1 MLPGESG
8 AGPKSQTGGL
18 VTAWP
23 CGSVVAL
30 ILWPPQECKCRP
42 TARPRGALF
51 PPAAKCNF
59 MQRAGKRLRPR
70 TDLFPACHAVI
81 NARAHMPCA
90 ARPCFRLLPVI
101 AAISCASIS
110 ACIHPSRVQPLT
122 APSGSSALVSSSPS
136 PRRLFVLPLLLPQ
149 AGGLTLQ
156 LLAERRRRQ
165 PWRNGV
171 VLNCAAKSRT

>member
-1 MLPGESG
+1 M
-8 AGPKSQTGGL
+8 GPKSQTGGL

-30 ILWPPQECKCRP
+30 ILYPPQECECRP

-81 NARAHMPCA
+81 NGWVHMPCA
-90 ARPCFRLLPVI
+90 ARPCFRLLPGI

-122 APSGSSALVSSSPS
+122 APSGSSAFVSCCPRLHPLEAKCCPSSS
-136 PRRLFVLPLLLPQ
+136 RRLVGSRLSSWMS
-149 AGGLTLQ
+149 AGGD
-156 LLAERRRRQ
+156 
-165 PWRNGV
+165 
-171 VLNCAAKSRT
+171 SRGETGLF